1 MRELQAG
8 ERMGVAALGAGA
20 AARLVLR
27 VRGGAVAGDLPGDAR
42 VWAVLVG
49 PGARVL
55 DSGPLPSYREG
66 GGGLATGEAGV
77 PGVVLRPELLYGETH
92 RIGVVLTWMGAAGP
106 LALDVRVDGGL
117 VARAALP
124 APKLNVSPAAGGRA
138 MLLATVYRRGA
149 EARLWIH
156 AEEVRG
162 VAALET
168 LFELP
173 DGALRPDL
181 AFSPGPE
188 VARGAEAPAPPPPP
202 APGPPVPPATTPL
215 GRLREAWAVL
225 TGAGREEFPA
235 APPAPAVPREG
246 PGEEVLPS
254 RTAQVLAELG
264 ARLAAL
270 REVQDEE
277 ERVRRAQ
284 GLLLS
289 PEDARRRARLSALEE
304 THARVREEA
313 VALARRGRQLRQV
326 GGADAGNAPEILA
339 VENAIEQTVR
349 ALSRALDTEARR
361 LVDGPLQES
370 QRRLS
375 SEARFLED
383 LDGEG

>member
-1 MRELQAG
+1 M
-8 ERMGVAALGAGA
+8 
-20 AARLVLR
+20 
-27 VRGGAVAGDLPGDAR
+27 
-42 VWAVLVG
+42 
-49 PGARVL
+49 
-55 DSGPLPSYREG
+55 
-66 GGGLATGEAGV
+66 
-77 PGVVLRPELLYGETH
+77 
-92 RIGVVLTWMGAAGP
+92 
-106 LALDVRVDGGL
+106 
-117 VARAALP
+117 
-124 APKLNVSPAAGGRA
+124 
-138 MLLATVYRRGA
+138 
-149 EARLWIH
+149 
-156 AEEVRG
+156 
-162 VAALET
+162 
-168 LFELP
+168 
-173 DGALRPDL
+173 
-181 AFSPGPE
+181 
-188 VARGAEAPAPPPPP
+188 
-202 APGPPVPPATTPL
+202 
-215 GRLREAWAVL
+215 
-225 TGAGREEFPA
+225 
-235 APPAPAVPREG
+235 
-246 PGEEVLPS
+246 LPS